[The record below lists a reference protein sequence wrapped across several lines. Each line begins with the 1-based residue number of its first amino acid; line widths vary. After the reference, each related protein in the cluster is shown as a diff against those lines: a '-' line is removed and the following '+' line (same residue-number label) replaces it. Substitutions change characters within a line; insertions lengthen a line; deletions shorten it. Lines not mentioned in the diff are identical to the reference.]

1 MIESHPWMQYSK
13 RLAQKIEKPLH
24 VGGFSPEEAQAKGMR
39 LAIGTQGNHQL
50 GQWIKIYLLVDESD
64 GVIADAKFQ
73 VFGPSCLIGA
83 LEAACE
89 VLMRKNYDQAALI
102 NADLIDKQVRDKSQ
116 IPAFPESAFSYLNLV
131 IDAIEDAL
139 QSCRD
144 IVLPDNYVTTPLNSL
159 LHNQEEYPGWK
170 ELSHEQKIAVLDMV
184 ITNDIRPY
192 IELDAGGIEIKELTL
207 DNQVIIAY
215 QGACT
220 SCPSA
225 IGSTLQAIEG
235 ILQAKV
241 YSGLSVKPDLSL
253 LNY

>member
-1 MIESHPWMQYSK
+1 MIENHPWTQYSK
-13 RLAQKIEKPLH
+13 RLVQKIEKPLY
-24 VGGFSPEEAQAKGMR
+24 VGAFSLVEAQAKGMR
-39 LAIGTQGNHQL
+39 LAIGTQGNDQL

-73 VFGPSCLIGA
+73 MFGPSCLIGA

-89 VLMRKNYDQAALI
+89 VLMRKNYHQAALLSV
-102 NADLIDKQVRDKSQ
+102 DLIDKQVRDKSQ
-116 IPAFPESAFSYLNLV
+116 TPAFPESAFSYLNLV
-131 IDAIEDAL
+131 IDAIENAVE
-139 QSCRD
+139 SCRD
-144 IVLPDNYVTTPLNSL
+144 IVLPDNYVPTPLNSL
-159 LHNQEEYPGWK
+159 HSQEEYPGWK

-184 ITNDIRPY
+184 IANDIRPY

-207 DNQVIIAY
+207 DNQVVIAY

-241 YSGLSVKPDLSL
+241 YAGLSVKPDLSL

>member
-1 MIESHPWMQYSK
+1 MLENHPWMQYSK
-13 RLAQKIEKPLH
+13 RLSQKIEKPLY
-24 VGGFSPEEAQAKGMR
+24 VGGFSLEEAQAKGMR
-39 LAIGTQGNHQL
+39 LVIGKQGNLQL
-50 GQWIKIYLLVDESD
+50 GQWVQIYLLVDESD

-73 VFGPSCLIGA
+73 VFGPSALIGA

-89 VLMRKNYDQAALI
+89 VLMRKNYDQAALLS
-102 NADLIDKQVRDKSQ
+102 ADLIDKQARDKSLV
-116 IPAFPESAFSYLNLV
+116 PAFPESAFSYLNLV
-131 IDAIEDAL
+131 IDAIEDAVK
-139 QSCRD
+139 SCRD
-144 IVLPDNYVTTPLNSL
+144 IVLPDNYVPTPLTSQS
-159 LHNQEEYPGWK
+159 HNHEEYSGWT
-170 ELSHEQKIAVLDMV
+170 ELKHEQKITVLETV
-184 ITNDIRPY
+184 IANDIRPY

-235 ILQAKV
+235 ILQTKV
-241 YSGLSVKPDLSL
+241 YFGLSVKPDLSF